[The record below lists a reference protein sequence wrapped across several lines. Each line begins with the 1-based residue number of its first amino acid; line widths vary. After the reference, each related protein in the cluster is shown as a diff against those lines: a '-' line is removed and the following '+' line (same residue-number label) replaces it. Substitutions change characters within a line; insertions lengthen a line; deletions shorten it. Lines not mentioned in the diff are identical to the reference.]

1 MSTPRRSSTRE
12 AAGIEFLAPNDA
24 AFGASGTADFVGLAG
39 HDVAEF
45 GDADAPRSAW
55 LGALAGVVV
64 TALVVGGVIAA
75 APWSS
80 GPDGAPPAT
89 TAPSTS
95 IVPTTTPATTAGE
108 PTLSEQLGGAPVD
121 PVGWVLDDT
130 GTELAF
136 AGAYSDPNAS
146 SSRGPDEDRI
156 DLWATPGA
164 TRTTGRW
171 MAISSMIGQAG
182 YEPLVADAIRLDVAG
197 GPALLT
203 AAGDATF
210 SLLFT
215 GADGTPYE
223 IVGFGLT
230 LDELVHVAG
239 TVTMDHSTIVYGGL
253 DAPGGPLDPLDQ
265 LISTSSPWG
274 GLGGA
279 FGGFAEASSDYYDS
293 RAERFVFVQRGPVT
307 PGTDV
312 LASFVLSGGGMSNLG
327 PGGSMTIV
335 TTAGDART
343 IAVGVLS
350 NAPGGSPQSVVRFVE
365 DGQQITLLGWGTSL
379 SALVELASRVHQAT
393 SEEWTRLVI
402 ESQQAFNV
410 GSPNSTVTQLGGGT
424 LADGRAW
431 QSTGDGKWLQIYGE
445 HFGSQVRLTDRP
457 MPDLRVYSTPTASFV
472 VATSAWPG
480 TAVTLRVTVHD
491 QAPVEVPLVEVGDTR
506 RLMAVH
512 GFSET
517 GAFGAELLDADGTV
531 VAAA

>member
-1 MSTPRRSSTRE
+1 
-12 AAGIEFLAPNDA
+12 
-24 AFGASGTADFVGLAG
+24 
-39 HDVAEF
+39 
-45 GDADAPRSAW
+45 
-55 LGALAGVVV
+55 
-64 TALVVGGVIAA
+64 
-75 APWSS
+75 
-80 GPDGAPPAT
+80 
-89 TAPSTS
+89 
-95 IVPTTTPATTAGE
+95 
-108 PTLSEQLGGAPVD
+108 
-121 PVGWVLDDT
+121 
-130 GTELAF
+130 
-136 AGAYSDPNAS
+136 
-146 SSRGPDEDRI
+146 
-156 DLWATPGA
+156 
-164 TRTTGRW
+164 
-171 MAISSMIGQAG
+171 
-182 YEPLVADAIRLDVAG
+182 
-197 GPALLT
+197 
-203 AAGDATF
+203 
-210 SLLFT
+210 
-215 GADGTPYE
+215 
-223 IVGFGLT
+223 
-230 LDELVHVAG
+230 
-239 TVTMDHSTIVYGGL
+239 
-253 DAPGGPLDPLDQ
+253 
-265 LISTSSPWG
+265 
-274 GLGGA
+274 
-279 FGGFAEASSDYYDS
+279 
-293 RAERFVFVQRGPVT
+293 
-307 PGTDV
+307 
-312 LASFVLSGGGMSNLG
+312 
-327 PGGSMTIV
+327 MTIV

-410 GSPNSTVTQLGGGT
+410 GSPNSTVTQLGRGT